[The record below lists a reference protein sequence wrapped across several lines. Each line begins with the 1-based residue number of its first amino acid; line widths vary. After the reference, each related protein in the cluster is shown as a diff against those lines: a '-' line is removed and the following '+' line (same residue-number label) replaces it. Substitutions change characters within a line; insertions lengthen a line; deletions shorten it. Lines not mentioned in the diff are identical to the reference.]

1 MSSLSRLP
9 LAIALLALGA
19 HGASASTA
27 YGDLNNFDAVN
38 DTGQECHG
46 FEIEID
52 DIRST
57 DIIYTYDW
65 NHYGAPK
72 IREDLSDPA
81 HPKVFVRYESAKNAD
96 GSWAAYTAVP
106 LAPLAPTDG
115 HSCTNPSVNDG
126 CEHFGVGY
134 YGTPTALRY
143 NWLVDDGTGNL
154 VLGPPVAVA
163 TPTWTYNPPVLV
175 NPALPP
181 DPANIAQPAEVLAA
195 IPAPELEVP
204 AGKKFGE
211 PLWMK
216 VIKTT
221 THNANPVAL
230 DELISDDLDGDNL
243 ADWQNREPDE
253 VETEWKLVQNR
264 ADGNDVVDALAP
276 DDMGD
281 GNDVVTR
288 RYEFYRYNDP
298 NPIGVGSIDG
308 ETGEAMCDKVAAD
321 GVHGEGIRKVTNADG
336 GSYEF
341 DCSTLEVVGD
351 YTGAQMA
358 AFAAEAPL
366 GLVDHLQDAEPAAP
380 YTPRTVVIGGNSP
393 YVISLSIGALPPGM
407 TLGDFE
413 DPQTGT
419 PVPGVLSGTPAAEGR
434 YAFTVAVTDAD
445 GTTASQAY
453 TLQVGAGVPAPLQ
466 YSLGV
471 GRSGTGSGSVAGSG
485 IDCGATCSVTLEAGS
500 SATLNATPAA
510 DSLFAGWSGAGCAGT
525 GTCSVTLN
533 DADAYVT
540 ALFDKKQFTLSAAK
554 AGSGT
559 GKVSGNGIDCGST
572 CSATLDIGTP
582 VSLSATPDAGMVF
595 SGWSGACTGTGA
607 CSFTLTANATA
618 TATFAPAPAPAP
630 SKYTLSVVKSGSGSV
645 TSKPSGISC
654 GTLCSASFS
663 SGTSVTL
670 TAKPSSRKVVFAGWT
685 GACSGTALTCKV
697 TMNANQ
703 SVTATFK

>member
-1 MSSLSRLP
+1 MSLLSRLP
-9 LAIALLALGA
+9 LAIAMLALGA

-46 FEIEID
+46 FEIEIH

-57 DIIYTYDW
+57 DITYTYDW

-81 HPKVFVRYESAKNAD
+81 HPKVFVRYESTKNPD
-96 GSWAAYTAVP
+96 GTWAAYTATP
-106 LAPLAPTDG
+106 AGPLAPTDG

-143 NWLVDDGTGNL
+143 NWLIDDGAGNL

-163 TPTWTYNPPVLV
+163 TPTWTYNPPVV
-175 NPALPP
+175 V
-181 DPANIAQPAEVLAA
+181 DGNIEQPAEVVAA
-195 IPAPELEVP
+195 IPAPEIEVP
-204 AGKKFGE
+204 PNKEFGE
-211 PLWMK
+211 PVWMK

-221 THNANPVAL
+221 THNPDPVAL
-230 DELISDDLDGDNL
+230 EDLISDDLDGDGQ
-243 ADWQNREPDE
+243 AEWQNREPDE
-253 VETEWKLVQNR
+253 VESEWTLVQNR
-264 ADGNDVVDALAP
+264 ADGGDVVEALAP
-276 DDMGD
+276 DEMGD
-281 GNDVVTR
+281 GSEVVTR
-288 RYEFYRYNDP
+288 RYEFYRYVDD

-308 ETGEAMCDKVAAD
+308 ESGEAMCDKVAAD
-321 GVHGEGIRKVTNADG
+321 GIHGVGTRNVTNAGG

-341 DCSTLEVVGD
+341 DCSQLAVVGD
-351 YTGAQMA
+351 YIGAQMA

-366 GLVDHLQDAEPAAP
+366 GLIDHLQDAEPAAP

-393 YVISLSIGALPPGM
+393 YAISLGNGALPPGM
-407 TLGDFE
+407 VLGAYQ
-413 DPQTGT
+413 DPETGAEI
-419 PVPGVLSGTPAAEGR
+419 PGVLSGTPTAEGR

-445 GTTASQAY
+445 GMSVSQAY
-453 TLQVGAGVPAPLQ
+453 TLQVGAGAPAPLQ

-471 GRSGTGSGSVAGSG
+471 GRSGTGSGSVSGSG
-485 IDCGATCSVTLEAGS
+485 IDCGATCSITLEAGS

-510 DSLFAGWSGAGCAGT
+510 GSLFAGWSGAGCAGT
-525 GTCSVTLN
+525 GACSVTLTN
-533 DADAYVT
+533 ADAYVT

-554 AGSGT
+554 SGSGT
-559 GKVSGNGIDCGST
+559 GRVSGNGIDCGSACT
-572 CSATLDIGTP
+572 ATLDIGTA
-582 VSLSATPDAGMVF
+582 VNLTATPDAGMVF
-595 SGWSGACTGTGA
+595 SGWSGACTGTAA
-607 CSFTLTANATA
+607 CSFSLAANATA
-618 TATFAPAPAPAP
+618 TATFAPAPAP

-645 TSKPSGISC
+645 SSKPSGISC

-663 SGTSVTL
+663 TGSTVTL
-670 TAKPSSRKVVFAGWT
+670 TAKPSSRKVVFAGWS
-685 GACSGTALTCKV
+685 GACSGTSLSCKV
-697 TMNANQ
+697 TMSKTQ